1 MAFPR
6 RLLGATLD
14 VGRAVPGYRAET
26 QRVLPAMVALT
37 IAAAAGYL
45 AGIAGA
51 GSSARLVR

>member
-1 MAFPR
+1 M
-6 RLLGATLD
+6 
-14 VGRAVPGYRAET
+14 

-51 GSSARLVR
+51 GIAGAGSSVRRVR